1 MKKNY
6 SLILRKIIFAF
17 NSISVIGIAIFIL
30 YTTRKICDAYVA
42 SDFLEKVNAIPANPS
57 ALVGEILVL
66 VAIMGISFI
75 CREKFV
81 RENTGVYYLTLLI
94 DFCASFFIVY
104 RLDFNYNGILLWVF
118 ANLIAHIKDMGGKYV
133 LAVISLLSYI
143 GTNHGIIS
151 VSTKIFSVNDYIKV
165 YDIGI
170 QKVLYWLYNLLTS
183 LNIILFFVF
192 CVFIII
198 EQSGT
203 IDEVK
208 KLYFK
213 LSQTNEELQ
222 QANEKLQEYA
232 VMKEKMGE
240 TKERN
245 RLAREIHDTLG
256 HTLTGIS
263 AGVDACIAMIDTSP
277 EVTKGQLELISKV
290 TRDGI
295 KEVRRSVSE
304 LRPDSLERLNLEPAI
319 RKMVNETNSI
329 TNTKIHFE
337 CDVEKL
343 KFDEDEENA
352 IYRVVQES
360 MTNSVRH
367 SHAKNVYI
375 TIKKKYSD
383 IYISIKDDGI
393 GCTDMKKG
401 FGTRHIVER
410 IKLLNGTVEFDGS
423 DGFTT
428 NVVIPIRWVKNMI
441 KVLIADDQELIRQ
454 SLSIVLNTKEGIEVT
469 DTVANGQEVIA
480 SVRKNRPDVI
490 LMDIRMPKMDGVQCT
505 KIIKDNYSEIKI
517 IILTTFDDD
526 EYVYNALKWGA
537 SGYLLKGVSM
547 DGLTNAIRTVYSGQ
561 AMINPDI
568 ATKVVRLFSQMAKAD
583 YVVDVDQ
590 KRTENLTKTEWKI
603 INEVGRGSSNK
614 EIAENLNLS
623 EGTVRNYLSGI
634 LNKLEFRDR
643 TQLAIWAVQNKV
655 ATKITEQ

>member
-1 MKKNY
+1 MRLDKKKMIAATIVACTTLFIAIGIHEKKDTRKQLKFGATYMTMNNPYFVNMDENIEESVQAKGDILITRDPLQDQKKQNEQIKDMINEGIDVLFLQPVDRNKVRPALELCKKKHIPVFVIDSEVSDTEAVVSTIVSDNYDAGVQCAKDMMKKKT
-6 SLILRKIIFAF
+6 S
-17 NSISVIGIAIFIL
+17 
-30 YTTRKICDAYVA
+30 
-42 SDFLEKVNAIPANPS
+42 
-57 ALVGEILVL
+57 
-66 VAIMGISFI
+66 
-75 CREKFV
+75 
-81 RENTGVYYLTLLI
+81 
-94 DFCASFFIVY
+94 ASFFIVY

-118 ANLIAHIKDMGGKYV
+118 TNLIAHIKDMGGKYA

-151 VSTKIFSVNDYIKV
+151 VSTKIFSVSDYINV
-165 YDIGI
+165 YDIGV

-263 AGVDACIAMIDTSP
+263 AGVDACIAMIDSSP

-428 NVVIPIRWVKNMI
+428 NVVIPIRWG
-441 KVLIADDQELIRQ
+441 E
-454 SLSIVLNTKEGIEVT
+454 
-469 DTVANGQEVIA
+469 
-480 SVRKNRPDVI
+480 
-490 LMDIRMPKMDGVQCT
+490 
-505 KIIKDNYSEIKI
+505 
-517 IILTTFDDD
+517 
-526 EYVYNALKWGA
+526 EY
-537 SGYLLKGVSM
+537 
-547 DGLTNAIRTVYSGQ
+547 D
-561 AMINPDI
+561 
-568 ATKVVRLFSQMAKAD
+568 
-583 YVVDVDQ
+583 
-590 KRTENLTKTEWKI
+590 
-603 INEVGRGSSNK
+603 
-614 EIAENLNLS
+614 
-623 EGTVRNYLSGI
+623 
-634 LNKLEFRDR
+634 
-643 TQLAIWAVQNKV
+643 
-655 ATKITEQ
+655 

>member
-6 SLILRKIIFAF
+6 SLILRKIIFVF
-17 NSISVIGIAIFIL
+17 NSISVIGIAMFIL
-30 YTTRKICDAYVA
+30 YTTKKICNAYVA
-42 SDFLEKVNAIPANPS
+42 SDFLEKVNAIPTSPS
-57 ALVGEILVL
+57 VLVGEILIL
-66 VAIMGISFI
+66 ILIMGISFI

-81 RENTGVYYLTLLI
+81 KENTGVYYFTLLI
-94 DFCASFFIVY
+94 DFCASLFIVY

-118 ANLIAHIKDMGGKYV
+118 ANLIAHIKDMGGKYA
-133 LAVISLLSYI
+133 LAVVSLLSYI

-151 VSTKIFSVNDYIKV
+151 VNIKI
-165 YDIGI
+165 YDIGV
-170 QKVLYWLYNLLTS
+170 QKVLYWIYNLLTS
-183 LNIILFFVF
+183 LNIILFFAF

-208 KLYFK
+208 KLYSK
-213 LSQTNEELQ
+213 LYKTNEELQ

-263 AGVDACIAMIDTSP
+263 AGVDACIAMIDISP
-277 EVTKGQLELISKV
+277 EATKGQLELISRV

-304 LRPDSLERLNLEPAI
+304 LRPDSLERLSLEPAI

-337 CDVEKL
+337 CDVDKL

-352 IYRVVQES
+352 IYRVIQES

-367 SHAKNVYI
+367 KKAKNIYI

-383 IYISIKDDGI
+383 ICILIKDDGV

-410 IKLLNGTVEFDGS
+410 IKLLKGTVEFDGS

-428 NVVIPIRWVKNMI
+428 KVVIPIRWG
-441 KVLIADDQELIRQ
+441 E
-454 SLSIVLNTKEGIEVT
+454 
-469 DTVANGQEVIA
+469 
-480 SVRKNRPDVI
+480 
-490 LMDIRMPKMDGVQCT
+490 
-505 KIIKDNYSEIKI
+505 
-517 IILTTFDDD
+517 
-526 EYVYNALKWGA
+526 EY
-537 SGYLLKGVSM
+537 
-547 DGLTNAIRTVYSGQ
+547 D
-561 AMINPDI
+561 
-568 ATKVVRLFSQMAKAD
+568 
-583 YVVDVDQ
+583 
-590 KRTENLTKTEWKI
+590 
-603 INEVGRGSSNK
+603 
-614 EIAENLNLS
+614 
-623 EGTVRNYLSGI
+623 
-634 LNKLEFRDR
+634 
-643 TQLAIWAVQNKV
+643 
-655 ATKITEQ
+655 